1 MAPLGAFARLQDND
15 GRGMDARFEGRVV
28 VVIDRGSG
36 VGAAT
41 ARRFAVE
48 GASVLIAGATRD
60 VLDQVEAFDPA
71 LDSVGDTMG
80 RITAWCTDV
89 ADESAI
95 TALLEDV
102 VGRWGRLDVLV
113 NAGGVPLGGGV
124 ETTTPQLWRE
134 SLSLELDATFYAS
147 HAALGHLR
155 RTRGAIV
162 NVAALTPSTG
172 RQRSVGSTV
181 AYAGAVN
188 LTRTMALD
196 HGREGVRINVV
207 CPSLRGRDQRH
218 VPEGPSGTTTNGSSG
233 QNPPHWDPRAA
244 EPSEVADV
252 IVFLASEDARFVNG
266 VSLPVDGGFTS
277 ITDHVPTPK

>member
-1 MAPLGAFARLQDND
+1 
-15 GRGMDARFEGRVV
+15 MDARFEGRVV

-48 GASVLIAGATRD
+48 GASVLIAGATRC

-71 LDSVGDTMG
+71 LDSIGDTMG
-80 RITAWCTDV
+80 HIAAWRTDV

-102 VGRWGRLDVLV
+102 VSRWGRLDVLV

-147 HAALGHLR
+147 HAALRHLR
-155 RTRGAIV
+155 RTGGTIV
-162 NVAALTPSTG
+162 NVTALTTVTG
-172 RQRSVGSTV
+172 RRRSLGSTV
-181 AYAGAVN
+181 AYAGALN

-196 HGREGVRINVV
+196 HGPEGVRINAV
-207 CPSLRGRDQRH
+207 CPSLRERDHRQG
-218 VPEGPSGTTTNGSSG
+218 PEGSTSATTNGLTG
-233 QNPPHWDPRAA
+233 QNPPQGDPRGA

-277 ITDHVPTPK
+277 ITDHVPTAVQA